1 MGRAEYMR
9 KYICWY
15 PIITGVGSWQLL
27 LSQIIISLFL
37 GDRLTLFMISMLTS
51 GGVFMDDRLALLL
64 GERLGLFT
72 NISWLLSSA
81 DLADSCLAFLPVE
94 RLSFFVSTPLLT
106 SGVDFTDNRLILL
119 LAERLGFCKNMSG
132 GDLADSC
139 FTVLPVERLS
149 FFDST
154 SLPMSGVRWEAP
166 DFLNSCFELCEG

>member
-1 MGRAEYMR
+1 MR
-9 KYICWY
+9 KNICWY

-94 RLSFFVSTPLLT
+94 RLSFF
-106 SGVDFTDNRLILL
+106 
-119 LAERLGFCKNMSG
+119 
-132 GDLADSC
+132 
-139 FTVLPVERLS
+139 
-149 FFDST
+149 DST
-154 SLPMSGVRWEAP
+154 SLPMSGVRCEAP
-166 DFLNSCFELCEG
+166 DFLNSCFELCEGWFRLYCIRAAFSLSACNSDNKKWTLCKKSANIHPLVTHNN